1 MCLSIY
7 LSVCLSVYLFVCLFV
22 YLSIALS
29 IYPSV
34 LPTFVSLYLS
44 ICLSVHTICLS
55 VCLSIYLSIHLSS
68 SFSLYLCLLLLTA
81 ENRSFWCWKLEKQNV
96 TENFGITL
104 PIRCSFFCLHVFK
117 TLCLP
122 RKSASRKMISKN
134 DDCSNTKSDLFQE
147 INVSELQH
155 VAGATQNAPWPNFFK
170 CATPASV
177 FVDAAKP
184 TRLGHFC
191 VHAEFFART
200 SKNAPYPSVV
210 CIFDFQII
218 KTPHICAP
226 FDILTSR
233 SAPDLTVFNQS

>member
-44 ICLSVHTICLS
+44 ICLSVHTICLSVCLS

-134 DDCSNTKSDLFQE
+134 DDCSNTKMWPFSGNQRLWAPTCCGGHAKCTMTKL
-147 INVSELQH
+147 LQ
-155 VAGATQNAPWPNFFK
+155 
-170 CATPASV
+170 
-177 FVDAAKP
+177 
-184 TRLGHFC
+184 
-191 VHAEFFART
+191 
-200 SKNAPYPSVV
+200 V
-210 CIFDFQII
+210 CHTCKRF
-218 KTPHICAP
+218 
-226 FDILTSR
+226 L
-233 SAPDLTVFNQS
+233 